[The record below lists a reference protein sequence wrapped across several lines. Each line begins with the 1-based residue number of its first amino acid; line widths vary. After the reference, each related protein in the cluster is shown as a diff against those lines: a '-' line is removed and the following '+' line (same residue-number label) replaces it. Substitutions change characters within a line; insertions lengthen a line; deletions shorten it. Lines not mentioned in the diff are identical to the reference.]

1 VSGCFCPLAVI
12 TPTGSKFP
20 AGDAIIREPGCIRE
34 TQATRTAQAMPSVN
48 FYQHL
53 RMRLHRLLWADDLA
67 AARPFHRRA
76 VFMLRLSY
84 AVARDLAE
92 GQLTL
97 RAMSLVYTTLLSLVP
112 LLALCF
118 SVLKAFGVHNQVR
131 PMLLTWLAP
140 LGDKGQQMTEHVI
153 GFIENIRVGVL
164 GAVGLGL
171 LIYTVTALL
180 QKIESAFNFVWHV
193 RRARPIAQR
202 FSQYL
207 SVLTVGPVLVFSA
220 LGITATLANARVI
233 QMLMT
238 IEPFGTLI
246 AFTGRLL
253 PYLFVM
259 AAFAFVYVFMP
270 NTRVRLRS
278 ALVGAVIAGF
288 LWQTLGWGFA
298 TFVAASTKY
307 TAIYAGF
314 AIVIMA
320 MIWLYLNWLIVL
332 VGASFAFYHQNPAQL
347 GVRRHALQ
355 LSNRLK
361 EKLAL
366 LIAAIIGRDFY
377 YSANAPAWTTEALAS
392 RLGVPLEAVQPVVQ
406 AMVGRGLVTETAD
419 EPPCHVPA
427 RAFETVSVKEL
438 LDAVRA
444 AEEDLTLTIERLPN
458 EPPVDAM
465 LARLDT
471 AMGDSLRGQ
480 TLRELASPPPDVR

>member
-1 VSGCFCPLAVI
+1 MDLH
-12 TPTGSKFP
+12 
-20 AGDAIIREPGCIRE
+20 
-34 TQATRTAQAMPSVN
+34 
-48 FYQHL
+48 QHL
-53 RMRLHRLLWADDLA
+53 KTRLHRALWADDLA
-67 AARPFHRRA
+67 AARPLRRRA
-76 VFMLRLSY
+76 VFVLRLLY

-112 LLALCF
+112 LLALSF

-131 PMLLTWLAP
+131 PMLLTLLAP
-140 LGDKGQQMTEHVI
+140 LGDKGLQMTEHVI

-171 LIYTVTALL
+171 LIYTVTSLL
-180 QKIESAFNFVWHV
+180 QKIEGAFNFVWHV
-193 RRARPIAQR
+193 QRPRPIAQR

-220 LGITATLANARVI
+220 LGITATLANAKVV
-233 QMLMT
+233 QTLMA
-238 IEPFGTLI
+238 IEPFGTFI
-246 AFTGRLL
+246 EFGGRLL
-253 PYLFVM
+253 PYLFVIT
-259 AAFAFVYVFMP
+259 AFAFVYVLMP

-278 ALVGAVIAGF
+278 AFFGAVIAGF

-298 TFVAASTKY
+298 TFVVASTQY

-332 VGASFAFYHQNPAQL
+332 VGASFAFYHQNPGQL
-347 GVRRHALQ
+347 GVRRRELQ
-355 LSNRLK
+355 ISNRLK

-366 LIAAIIGRDFY
+366 LIAALIGRHFY
-377 YSANAPAWTTEALAS
+377 YSSNTPAWTLETLA
-392 RLGVPLEAVQPVVQ
+392 RQLGVPLEAVQPVLQ
-406 AMVGRGLVTETAD
+406 AMVGRGFVTETAD
-419 EPPCHVPA
+419 EPPCYVPA

-444 AEEDLTLTIERLPN
+444 AEEDPALTAERLPN
-458 EPPVDAM
+458 DPPVDAV
-465 LARLDT
+465 LARLD
-471 AMGDSLRGQ
+471 AAVGDSLRGQ
-480 TLRELASPPPDVR
+480 TLRELTTPSEVR

>member
-1 VSGCFCPLAVI
+1 MSTMNL
-12 TPTGSKFP
+12 
-20 AGDAIIREPGCIRE
+20 
-34 TQATRTAQAMPSVN
+34 
-48 FYQHL
+48 YQQL
-53 RMRLHRLLWADDLA
+53 RAALHHTLWADDLA
-67 AARPFHRRA
+67 AARPLRRRV
-76 VFMLRLSY
+76 VFMLRILY
-84 AVARDLAE
+84 AVVRDLAE

-112 LLALCF
+112 LLALSF

-140 LGDKGQQMTEHVI
+140 LGDKGLQMTEHVI

-180 QKIESAFNFVWHV
+180 QKIENSFNFVWHV

-220 LGITATLANARVI
+220 LGITATLANARVV
-233 QMLMT
+233 QALMA

-246 AFTGRLL
+246 EFAGRLL
-253 PYLFVM
+253 PYMFVM
-259 AAFAFVYVFMP
+259 TAFAFVYVLMP
-270 NTRVRLRS
+270 NTRVRIRS
-278 ALVGAVIAGF
+278 AFVGAVIAGF

-298 TFVAASTKY
+298 TFVVASTQY

-347 GVRRHALQ
+347 GVRRRDLQ
-355 LSNRLK
+355 LSSRLK
-361 EKLAL
+361 EKIAL
-366 LIAAIIGRDFY
+366 LIVVLIGRHFY
-377 YSANAPAWTTEALAS
+377 GSANAPAWTLDKLA
-392 RLGVPLEAVQPVVQ
+392 RQLGMPLEALQPVLQV
-406 AMVGRGLVTETAD
+406 MVERGFVTETAD
-419 EPPCHVPA
+419 EPPCYVPA

-438 LDAVRA
+438 LDAVRS
-444 AEEDLTLTIERLPN
+444 AEEDPALKAERLPSD
-458 EPPVDAM
+458 PPVDAL

-471 AMGDSLRGQ
+471 AIGDSLHGQ
-480 TLRELASPPPDVR
+480 TLRDLAAPPDVH

>member
-1 VSGCFCPLAVI
+1 MSTMNL
-12 TPTGSKFP
+12 
-20 AGDAIIREPGCIRE
+20 
-34 TQATRTAQAMPSVN
+34 
-48 FYQHL
+48 YQQL
-53 RMRLHRLLWADDLA
+53 NAALHRVLWTDDLA
-67 AARPFHRRA
+67 AARPWRRRII
-76 VFMLRLSY
+76 FLLRILY

-112 LLALCF
+112 LLALSF

-131 PMLLTWLAP
+131 PMLLTLLAP
-140 LGDKGQQMTEHVI
+140 LGDKGLQITEHVI
-153 GFIENIRVGVL
+153 GFIENIKVGVL

-180 QKIESAFNFVWHV
+180 QKIESSFNFVWHV
-193 RRARPIAQR
+193 RRARPITQR

-220 LGITATLANARVI
+220 LGITATLANASVV
-233 QMLMT
+233 QTVMA

-246 AFTGRLL
+246 GFAGRLL
-253 PYLFVM
+253 PYVFVM
-259 AAFAFVYVFMP
+259 TAFAFVYVLLP

-278 ALVGAVIAGF
+278 AFVGAVVAGF

-298 TFVAASTKY
+298 TFVVASTRY

-332 VGASFAFYHQNPAQL
+332 VGASFSFYHQNPAQL
-347 GVRRHALQ
+347 GVRRRELL
-355 LSNRLK
+355 LSSRLK

-366 LIAAIIGRDFY
+366 LIVALVGRNFY
-377 YSANAPAWTTEALAS
+377 GAANAPAWTLEMLA
-392 RLGVPLEAVQPVVQ
+392 RQLDMPLEALQPVLQV
-406 AMVGRGLVTETAD
+406 MVEHGFVTETAD
-419 EPPCHVPA
+419 EPPRYLPA

-438 LDAVRA
+438 LDAIRG
-444 AEEDLTLTIERLPN
+444 AEEDLVLRVERLPGD
-458 EPPVDAM
+458 PPVDAL

-471 AMGDSLRGQ
+471 ANADSLHGQ
-480 TLRELASPPPDVR
+480 TLRDLAGPPEVR

>member
-1 VSGCFCPLAVI
+1 
-12 TPTGSKFP
+12 
-20 AGDAIIREPGCIRE
+20 
-34 TQATRTAQAMPSVN
+34 MPSMN
-48 FYQHL
+48 LHQHL
-53 RMRLHRLLWADDLA
+53 KTRLHRVLWADDLA
-67 AARPFHRRA
+67 AARPLRRRA
-76 VFMLRLSY
+76 VFVLRLLY

-112 LLALCF
+112 LLALSF

-140 LGDKGQQMTEHVI
+140 LGDKGLQMTEHVI

-171 LIYTVTALL
+171 LIYTVTSLL
-180 QKIESAFNFVWHV
+180 QKIENAFNFVWHV
-193 RRARPIAQR
+193 RRPRPIAQR

-220 LGITATLANARVI
+220 LGITATLANARVV
-233 QMLMT
+233 QALMA

-246 AFTGRLL
+246 ELAGRLL

-259 AAFAFVYVFMP
+259 TAFAFVYVLMP

-278 ALVGAVIAGF
+278 AIVGAVIAGF

-298 TFVAASTKY
+298 AFVASSTKY

-314 AIVIMA
+314 AIVIMV

-347 GVRRHALQ
+347 GAHRRELQ
-355 LSNRLK
+355 LSGRLR

-366 LIAAIIGRDFY
+366 LIIALIGRDFY
-377 YSANAPAWTTEALAS
+377 NSTNAPAWTVETLAR
-392 RLGVPLEAVQPVVQ
+392 RLDVPLEGVQ
-406 AMVGRGLVTETAD
+406 ALLQSMLESGFVTETAD
-419 EPPCHVPA
+419 EPPCYVPA
-427 RAFETVSVKEL
+427 RAFETVLVKEL
-438 LDAVRA
+438 LDAVRTA
-444 AEEDLTLTIERLPN
+444 GEEPALTVERLPN
-458 EPPVDAM
+458 EPQVDAV
-465 LARLDT
+465 LARLDA
-471 AMGDSLRGQ
+471 AMDDSLRGQ
-480 TLRELASPPPDVR
+480 TLRELALPPSAIR